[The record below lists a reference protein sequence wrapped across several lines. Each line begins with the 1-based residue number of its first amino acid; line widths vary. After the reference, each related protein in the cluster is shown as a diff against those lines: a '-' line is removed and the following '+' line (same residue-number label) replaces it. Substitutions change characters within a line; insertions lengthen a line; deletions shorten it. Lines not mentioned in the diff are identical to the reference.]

1 MFRLGSL
8 LSRGEGEDSLSSR
21 EWGSRVSPK
30 FLPVIKFLTCQHQN
44 CRSRKQNNKAKKAEM
59 KPDWPAI
66 ELCEKVSGVRSDGE
80 RERGKGFRG
89 MTGISMGF
97 RHLNRF
103 HMRDQLPRS
112 L

>member
-8 LSRGEGEDSLSSR
+8 LSTRGEGEDSLSSR

-44 CRSRKQNNKAKKAEM
+44 CRSREQNNKAGKAEM
-59 KPDWPAI
+59 KPDWPTI

-80 RERGKGFRG
+80 REREEKDFGA
-89 MTGISMGF
+89 
-97 RHLNRF
+97 
-103 HMRDQLPRS
+103 
-112 L
+112 